1 MPDHKKAAPRGRF
14 FVVRIQK
21 SRTSEEAGLTTS
33 ESDTG
38 VSRSVQGVQPRT
50 DERLCDEFM
59 SQSYTPDQIHISA
72 AGKKGEGAKKI
83 AKRINHGKL
92 KKYSKFDRSSSR
104 LQKQHAKT
112 LADIM
117 KLKANHGR

>member
-1 MPDHKKAAPRGRF
+1 M
-14 FVVRIQK
+14 VRIQK

-50 DERLCDEFM
+50 DERLCGEFM

-72 AGKKGEGAKKI
+72 AGKKGEGSKKI
-83 AKRINHGKL
+83 AERINHGKL

>member
-1 MPDHKKAAPRGRF
+1 MGGFLWSEYISLEPAKKLVWLPAKAIRVYRGQPAA
-14 FVVRIQK
+14 
-21 SRTSEEAGLTTS
+21 
-33 ESDTG
+33 
-38 VSRSVQGVQPRT
+38 

-72 AGKKGEGAKKI
+72 AGKKGEGSKKI
-83 AKRINHGKL
+83 AERINHGKL

-104 LQKQHAKT
+104 LQKQHAKI

-117 KLKANHGR
+117 KLKAHHGR